1 MYISIVKWLLVQKI
15 KGTHL
20 LTGMFLHVLFYV
32 CQNYIYATWTQYWR
46 KEHKFTFCLV
56 RWPSHLL
63 TYLWDIHVILKVI
76 NQQLDR
82 EQGYVL
88 GKTHTYIIM
97 QIAGVVY
104 TCIVN
109 FHHGQLSPEDLLYIY
124 IPPYTGSLLHN
135 VLFRIVNIRIL
146 SYLVE
151 ILRIL
156 FFLGGMI
163 NNLFYSVRKQR
174 DLLSETEGWE
184 CHIYLSRANKSYSII
199 PCTVSESS
207 STVTFLYH
215 SLKSYFSLAT
225 QNSGWKWDGDRFLNW
240 YLIRFSSNIISR

>member
-1 MYISIVKWLLVQKI
+1 MYSKLPPLSIIS
-15 KGTHL
+15 G
-20 LTGMFLHVLFYV
+20 
-32 CQNYIYATWTQYWR
+32 R
-46 KEHKFTFCLV
+46 FTL
-56 RWPSHLL
+56 
-63 TYLWDIHVILKVI
+63 YL
-76 NQQLDR
+76 
-82 EQGYVL
+82 YF
-88 GKTHTYIIM
+88 
-97 QIAGVVY
+97 
-104 TCIVN
+104 IVN
-109 FHHGQLSPEDLLYIY
+109 FPR
-124 IPPYTGSLLHN
+124 YTGSLLHN

-207 STVTFLYH
+207 STVTFLY
-215 SLKSYFSLAT
+215 FSLAT

>member
-1 MYISIVKWLLVQKI
+1 MNISIVKWLLVQKI

-46 KEHKFTFCLV
+46 KRHKFTFCLV

-63 TYLWDIHVILKVI
+63 TYLWDIHVKLKVI
-76 NQQLDR
+76 NQQLGR

-88 GKTHTYIIM
+88 GKTHANCWCRIYMYSKLPPWSIIS
-97 QIAGVVY
+97 GRFTLY
-104 TCIVN
+104 FIVN
-109 FHHGQLSPEDLLYIY
+109 F
-124 IPPYTGSLLHN
+124 PPYTGSLLYN

-156 FFLGGMI
+156 FFLGG
-163 NNLFYSVRKQR
+163 
-174 DLLSETEGWE
+174 
-184 CHIYLSRANKSYSII
+184 
-199 PCTVSESS
+199 
-207 STVTFLYH
+207 
-215 SLKSYFSLAT
+215 
-225 QNSGWKWDGDRFLNW
+225 GDDK
-240 YLIRFSSNIISR
+240 

>member
-1 MYISIVKWLLVQKI
+1 MYSKLPPWSIIS
-15 KGTHL
+15 G
-20 LTGMFLHVLFYV
+20 
-32 CQNYIYATWTQYWR
+32 R
-46 KEHKFTFCLV
+46 FTL
-56 RWPSHLL
+56 
-63 TYLWDIHVILKVI
+63 YL
-76 NQQLDR
+76 
-82 EQGYVL
+82 YF
-88 GKTHTYIIM
+88 
-97 QIAGVVY
+97 
-104 TCIVN
+104 IVN
-109 FHHGQLSPEDLLYIY
+109 F
-124 IPPYTGSLLHN
+124 PPYTGSLLYN

-146 SYLVE
+146 SYLVQ

-156 FFLGGMI
+156 FFFGGGGVI

-174 DLLSETEGWE
+174 DLLSEIEGWE
-184 CHIYLSRANKSYSII
+184 WHIYLLRANKSYSII

>member
-1 MYISIVKWLLVQKI
+1 MVNYLRKI
-15 KGTHL
+15 Y
-20 LTGMFLHVLFYV
+20 FIFIFY
-32 CQNYIYATWTQYWR
+32 CKLSPI
-46 KEHKFTFCLV
+46 HGKFTTQCFI
-56 RWPSHLL
+56 PHSKHSHF
-63 TYLWDIHVILKVI
+63 ILF
-76 NQQLDR
+76 
-82 EQGYVL
+82 GW
-88 GKTHTYIIM
+88 
-97 QIAGVVY
+97 
-104 TCIVN
+104 N
-109 FHHGQLSPEDLLYIY
+109 FTSP
-124 IPPYTGSLLHN
+124 
-135 VLFRIVNIRIL
+135 
-146 SYLVE
+146 
-151 ILRIL
+151 